1 MSTIPLLK
9 FSTADFDERD
19 RLEAWRSAIA
29 PMFDIAATPD
39 NPKRFSGEALSA
51 HLGPVI
57 VGGTRVDALA
67 YERTPLKIR
76 TDQLDYYV
84 VRFDFIRGPDNR
96 PIDRTPIMIMDM
108 GQALVRPPA
117 AMDCVCLFVARDA
130 MDAVMQNA
138 DALHG
143 RAVDGAL
150 GRLLGDYMIS
160 LADAAGQ
167 MTLEEAPRAA
177 AATQA
182 LLAAC
187 LAPGPENNE
196 RAAAPLHATLRRQAR
211 RLIEA
216 ELLDP
221 QLSAETL
228 QARLRISR
236 STLYALFNEEGGV
249 ARYIQ
254 SRRLAAVHQ
263 ALADPDERRR
273 IADVADAFGFTN
285 EAHFSRAFRRQFG
298 YAPSEIRGSGLLA
311 PARLPT
317 EDADAA
323 SKDAQTRMAAF
334 HRWLSE
340 FR

>member
-1 MSTIPLLK
+1 MSTIPLLR
-9 FSTADFDERD
+9 FSTADFDERE

-39 NPKRFSGEALSA
+39 DPTRFAGEALSA

-67 YERTPLKIR
+67 YERTPIKIR
-76 TDQLDYYV
+76 GDQLDYYV
-84 VRFDFIRGPDNR
+84 VRFDFIRGADGR
-96 PIDRTPIMIMDM
+96 PTGRTPIMIMDM

-130 MDAVMQNA
+130 IDAVMNNA

-143 RAVDGAL
+143 RTVDGAM
-150 GRLLGDYMIS
+150 GRILGDYMIA
-160 LADAAGQ
+160 LADAADQ

-177 AATQA
+177 AATQH

-187 LAPGPENNE
+187 LAPSAENSE
-196 RAAAPLHATLRRQAR
+196 RATAPLHATLRRQAR

-221 QLSAETL
+221 DLSADTL
-228 QARLRISR
+228 CARLRISR
-236 STLYALFNEEGGV
+236 STLYALFNEDGGV

-263 ALADPDERRR
+263 ALADPAERRR
-273 IADVADAFGFTN
+273 IADVADAFGFAN

-298 YAPSEIRGSGLLA
+298 YSASEIRGTGLL
-311 PARLPT
+311 LPGRQPPK
-317 EDADAA
+317 DAEAA
-323 SKDAQTRMAAF
+323 QKDAQTRMAAF
-334 HRWLSE
+334 HRWLAD